1 MISIKVITDSIL
13 MNCPHCK
20 TGQFI
25 EEWGTKKCRYEK
37 CGKEFDVPY
46 NPELLL
52 LEAIKLRKS
61 YDELLEQL
69 GNVRSV
75 KPKPS
80 KLQKVLTGW
89 ILVPQGY

>member
-1 MISIKVITDSIL
+1 

-25 EEWGTKKCRYEK
+25 TEWGMKKCQYEK

-46 NPELLL
+46 NPEMLL
-52 LEAIKLRKS
+52 LEAVKLRKS
-61 YDELLEQL
+61 YDELLEHL
-69 GNVRSV
+69 GNIRSM
-75 KPKPS
+75 KPKPA
-80 KLQKVLTGW
+80 KLQRILTGW